1 MNRNFAINTKPLFIS
16 VMVIFF
22 LSIFVFSTSSYSQKK
37 DEVEWLLD
45 KLAETE
51 SASDAAILRKNIWTL
66 WHEGFSKK
74 KNKSKINVAKTLFD
88 KGEFEKA
95 NRAYSE
101 IIALEPDYVEGW
113 NRRATV
119 KFLLGDFYGSLRDI
133 EEVLKRQPRHFG
145 AISGSGLIYMHIKNF
160 EKAYKSYKKLKEID
174 PQNEDSKRFLP
185 MLESKIYG
193 KTL

>member
-22 LSIFVFSTSSYSQKK
+22 LSIFVFSASSYSQKK

-45 KLAETE
+45 KLAESE

-95 NRAYSE
+95 IRAYSE

>member
-16 VMVIFF
+16 VMVISF
-22 LSIFVFSTSSYSQKK
+22 LSIFVFSASSYSQKK

-45 KLAETE
+45 KLGESE

-145 AISGSGLIYMHIKNF
+145 AISGSGLIHMHNKNF
-160 EKAYKSYKKLKEID
+160 EEAYKSYKKLLEID

-193 KTL
+193 KSL

>member
-1 MNRNFAINTKPLFIS
+1 MTENFGRITTSLFILAR
-16 VMVIFF
+16 VILF
-22 LSIFVFSTSSYSQKK
+22 LIFVISTPTYSQNK
-37 DEVEWLLD
+37 DEVEWMLD

-66 WHEGFSKK
+66 WHEGYSKK
-74 KNKSKINVAKTLFD
+74 KNERKIKEAKTLFD

-95 NRAYSE
+95 MRAYSE
-101 IIALEPDYVEGW
+101 IIDLEPDYVEGW

-119 KFLLGDFYGSLRDI
+119 KFLLGDFYGSLKDI

-145 AISGSGLIYMHIKNF
+145 AISGSGLIHMHNKNF
-160 EKAYKSYKKLKEID
+160 DEAYKSYKKLMRID
-174 PQNEDSKRFLP
+174 PQNEDSRRFLP

-193 KTL
+193 KSL